1 MDDKYYRIVE
11 GMLYGYKRSVI
22 KIKNIDIDIE
32 ELENSYE
39 GCTGLNYDEKSSPTN
54 KFSSIVE
61 NELVN
66 KDYKLEKLKDKKKN
80 YERQI
85 SRVDNILSILT
96 NDEYRLIEL
105 RYFQRLR
112 FKEISEILDKSGLY
126 LITLRR
132 KIIQDKLV
140 PLIKDK

>member
-1 MDDKYYRIVE
+1 MDDKYYRVVE
-11 GMLYGYKRSVI
+11 GMLYSYKKLVI

-32 ELENSYE
+32 ELKNSYE
-39 GCTGLNYDEKSSPTN
+39 GCTGINYGERSSPTN
-54 KFSSIVE
+54 KFSSTVE

-66 KDYKLEKLKDKKKN
+66 KDYELEKLQNIKKN
-80 YERQI
+80 YERKI
-85 SRVDNILSILT
+85 SKIDNILSILT

-112 FKEISEILDKSGLY
+112 FKEISEVLNKSDIY
-126 LITLRR
+126 LIGLRK
-132 KIIQDKLV
+132 KIIKDKLI